1 MKEGKF
7 GCPSCYDT
15 FSEHL
20 PKLFNRIQAGP
31 QHIGKMPGAHSNVYV
46 IKKQIEEIRKRMK
59 FAVDEEQFEEAAKL
73 RDEVKELEKQLQ
85 FEGGDVS

>member
-1 MKEGKF
+1 
-7 GCPSCYDT
+7 
-15 FSEHL
+15 
-20 PKLFNRIQAGP
+20 
-31 QHIGKMPGAHSNVYV
+31 
-46 IKKQIEEIRKRMK
+46 MK